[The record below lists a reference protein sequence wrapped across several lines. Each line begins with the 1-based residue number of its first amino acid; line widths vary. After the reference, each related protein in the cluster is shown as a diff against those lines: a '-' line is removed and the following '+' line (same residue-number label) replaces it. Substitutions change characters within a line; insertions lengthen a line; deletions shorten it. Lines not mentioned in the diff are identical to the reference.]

1 MFKSKKLLTRISTSN
16 NPHLSQIT
24 IWTIHKFND
33 SPSVNAM
40 EAWGQ
45 DQTELAKGR
54 EEDDGRAQMRKRKV
68 IKVGLCA
75 IFGIR

>member
-1 MFKSKKLLTRISTSN
+1 
-16 NPHLSQIT
+16 
-24 IWTIHKFND
+24 
-33 SPSVNAM
+33 M